1 MTMKEAR
8 EKAGMTREEV
18 AKLVQFPVKTITD
31 WEEGRGNRVEFIEKR
46 IISMIEDYAN
56 KRDNNLL

>member
-31 WEEGRGNRVEFIEKR
+31 
-46 IISMIEDYAN
+46 
-56 KRDNNLL
+56 